1 MNYQITGNKKKLIFI
16 QLNEINFDIL
26 EKYRSKFTFK
36 FFNNFFFDN
45 LKKTHSEQDYDL
57 LEPWIQ
63 WVSIHTGKSAK
74 EHNIFRLGDIKN
86 FFYEQIFEKIEKKGK
101 SVGAIASMNAKN
113 NLLNP
118 EYFISDPWTNTISG
132 PSSWIRFI
140 AKNLS
145 KIVNLNANKEI
156 PIKIYINILII
167 LIRSFR
173 FFNFKIYFNLLT
185 KSFVKKWNKALI
197 LDLLLHDI
205 HINFLKKKS
214 LDFST
219 IFFNAGAHIQHHYF
233 FNSFFVKKDCKF
245 RNPNWYIKDNY
256 DPFEDVVLFYDH
268 ILYEYSLLK
277 DYEIILSTGLSQKP
291 YDRLKYYYRLVNHK
305 NFLKI
310 MGVNFSKVE
319 PRMTRD
325 FLISF
330 LDKKDLEDAIIK
342 FDLIN
347 SLNNNEI
354 FSYDRRDK
362 SLFVSLIIPF
372 EINENFIIYLDKKKS
387 ILMKNHVT
395 FVALKNGM
403 HSGEGYI
410 FSSWKNNVNHIKD
423 IFNEIDNFFETNIK
437 IN

>member
-1 MNYQITGNKKKLIFI
+1 MKNEKKLIFI

-26 EKYRSKFTFK
+26 KKYSSKSRFK
-36 FFNNFFFDN
+36 FFNSSFFDN

-63 WVSIHTGKSAK
+63 WVSVHTGKSAK

-86 FFYEQIFEKIEKKGK
+86 FSYEQIFEKIEKKGK
-101 SVGAIASMNAKN
+101 SVGAITPMNVKN

-132 PSSWIRFI
+132 PSSWIRFV
-140 AKNLS
+140 AKNLA
-145 KIVNLNANKEI
+145 KIVNLNANKKI

-173 FFNFKIYFNLLT
+173 FFNFKIYLDLLT

-205 HINFLKKKS
+205 HINFLKKKTV
-214 LDFST
+214 DFST

-233 FNSFFVKKDCKF
+233 FNSVFVKKESIL
-245 RNPNWYIKDNY
+245 RNPNWYIKDKY
-256 DPFEDVVLFYDH
+256 DPFEEMVLFYDH

-305 NFLKI
+305 NFLKTI
-310 MGVNFSKVE
+310 QVNFSEVE

-330 LDKKDLEDAIIK
+330 FNIKDLEDAVNK
-342 FDLIN
+342 FDVIN
-347 SLNNNEI
+347 SLNNNKI
-354 FSYDRRDK
+354 FSYDKRDK

-372 EINENFIIYLDKKKS
+372 EINKNCIIYINKEKS

-403 HSGEGYI
+403 HSSEGYI
-410 FSSWKNNVNHIKD
+410 FASWKNNIYHIKD
-423 IFNEIDNFFETNIK
+423 IFNEIDNFFKADIK
-437 IN
+437 SN